1 MFKVVAVL
9 SLAIATGALGD
20 ILMSKGMKAMGEVT
34 FKGLRD
40 VVPAIKSIVTN
51 KFVLAG
57 VGSMTVYFGSYVA
70 ALAWVDVSVVV
81 PLTALSYVITT
92 AYSRVFM
99 HEGVTLMRWGG
110 LGMVTIGAVMVGVSS

>member
-9 SLAIATGALGD
+9 GLAIVTGALGD

-34 FKGLRD
+34 FKGLKD
-40 VVPAIKSIVTN
+40 IVPAIKNIVTN

-57 VGSMTVYFGSYVA
+57 VGSMTIYFGSYVA

-92 AYSRVFM
+92 TYSRVFM
-99 HEGVTLMRWGG
+99 HEGVTLTRWGG
-110 LGMVTIGAVMVGVSS
+110 VGIVTIGAVMVGVSS